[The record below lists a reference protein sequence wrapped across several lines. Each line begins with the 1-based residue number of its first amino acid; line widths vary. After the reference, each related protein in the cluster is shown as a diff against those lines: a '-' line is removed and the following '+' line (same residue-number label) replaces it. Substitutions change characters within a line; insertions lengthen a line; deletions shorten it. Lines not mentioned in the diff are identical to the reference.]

1 MIRVGIIG
9 ASGMAG
15 SAIYKLASTKK
26 DLNVTGIVRNESKAR
41 KILGDDA
48 NLISGDIFALS
59 DSLLS
64 RFDVIVDAYGT
75 SPENA
80 DRQVRLAEKLVV
92 LARKHKIRLIF
103 ILGAGSL
110 KTGKDKHLFVDDIEK
125 MPGAETWINTGIV
138 IHGEVHET
146 SEEDWDKIFD
156 VDVKGTFLVSK
167 AFLPTMIE
175 QDHGSIVNIS
185 SVSGMAGDRAMVAYN
200 AAKGAIINMTR
211 AMAIDYG
218 KNNIRVNVVAPG
230 PTNTPLFHQDKQK
243 FAKNSPLNRIV
254 EPEEVAAAIYFVASP
269 AASAITGEVIPV
281 TAGFEISTGQPM

>member
-1 MIRVGIIG
+1 MQTV
-9 ASGMAG
+9 
-15 SAIYKLASTKK
+15 
-26 DLNVTGIVRNESKAR
+26 V
-41 KILGDDA
+41 
-48 NLISGDIFALS
+48 ISGGTSGIGLATADIFLKNGWNTVLIGRDTEKGMQVKQQLGETYSPTQVAFIQADISKSSEVEHAKQITLNK
-59 DSLLS
+59 
-64 RFDVIVDAYGT
+64 FKTVDAIVN
-75 SPENA
+75 NA
-80 DRQVRLAEKLVV
+80 
-92 LARKHKIRLIF
+92 
-103 ILGAGSL
+103 
-110 KTGKDKHLFVDDIEK
+110 
-125 MPGAETWINTGIV
+125 GIV

>member
-1 MIRVGIIG
+1 MQTV
-9 ASGMAG
+9 
-15 SAIYKLASTKK
+15 
-26 DLNVTGIVRNESKAR
+26 V
-41 KILGDDA
+41 
-48 NLISGDIFALS
+48 ISGGTSGIGLATADIFLKNGWNTVLIGRDTEKGMQVKQQLGETYSPTQVAFIQADISKSSEGEHAKQITLS
-59 DSLLS
+59 K
-64 RFDVIVDAYGT
+64 FKTVDAIIN
-75 SPENA
+75 NA
-80 DRQVRLAEKLVV
+80 
-92 LARKHKIRLIF
+92 
-103 ILGAGSL
+103 
-110 KTGKDKHLFVDDIEK
+110 
-125 MPGAETWINTGIV
+125 GIV

-167 AFLPTMIE
+167 AFLPTMIK

>member
-1 MIRVGIIG
+1 MQTVVITGGTSGIG
-9 ASGMAG
+9 
-15 SAIYKLASTKK
+15 LAT
-26 DLNVTGIVRNESKAR
+26 A
-41 KILGDDA
+41 
-48 NLISGDIFALS
+48 DIFLKNGWNAVLIGRDAEKGMQVERQLGKTYS
-59 DSLLS
+59 PAQVTFIQADISKSSEVEHVKQITLNK
-64 RFDVIVDAYGT
+64 FKTVDAIVN
-75 SPENA
+75 NA
-80 DRQVRLAEKLVV
+80 
-92 LARKHKIRLIF
+92 
-103 ILGAGSL
+103 
-110 KTGKDKHLFVDDIEK
+110 
-125 MPGAETWINTGIV
+125 GIV

>member
-1 MIRVGIIG
+1 MQTV
-9 ASGMAG
+9 
-15 SAIYKLASTKK
+15 
-26 DLNVTGIVRNESKAR
+26 V
-41 KILGDDA
+41 
-48 NLISGDIFALS
+48 ISGGTSGIGLATADIFLKNGWNTVLIGRDTEKGMQVKQQLGETYSPTQVAFIQADISKSSEVEHAKQITLNK
-59 DSLLS
+59 
-64 RFDVIVDAYGT
+64 FKTVDAIIN
-75 SPENA
+75 NA
-80 DRQVRLAEKLVV
+80 
-92 LARKHKIRLIF
+92 
-103 ILGAGSL
+103 
-110 KTGKDKHLFVDDIEK
+110 
-125 MPGAETWINTGIV
+125 GIV

-167 AFLPTMIE
+167 AFLPTMIK

>member
-1 MIRVGIIG
+1 MQTV
-9 ASGMAG
+9 
-15 SAIYKLASTKK
+15 
-26 DLNVTGIVRNESKAR
+26 V
-41 KILGDDA
+41 
-48 NLISGDIFALS
+48 ISGGTSGIGLATADIFLKNGWNTVLIGRDTEKGMQVKQQLGETYSPTQVAFIQADISKSSEVEHAKQITLNK
-59 DSLLS
+59 
-64 RFDVIVDAYGT
+64 FKTVDAIIN
-75 SPENA
+75 NA
-80 DRQVRLAEKLVV
+80 
-92 LARKHKIRLIF
+92 
-103 ILGAGSL
+103 
-110 KTGKDKHLFVDDIEK
+110 
-125 MPGAETWINTGIV
+125 GIV

-200 AAKGAIINMTR
+200 VAKGAIINMTR

>member
-1 MIRVGIIG
+1 MQTVVITGGTSGIGLATANIFLKNGWNTVLIG
-9 ASGMAG
+9 RDAEKGMQVEQQLGETYAPAQVAFIQADI
-15 SAIYKLASTKK
+15 SKSSEVEHVKQIT
-26 DLNVTGIVRNESKAR
+26 LNKFKT
-41 KILGDDA
+41 
-48 NLISGDIFALS
+48 
-59 DSLLS
+59 
-64 RFDVIVDAYGT
+64 VDAIIN
-75 SPENA
+75 NA
-80 DRQVRLAEKLVV
+80 
-92 LARKHKIRLIF
+92 
-103 ILGAGSL
+103 
-110 KTGKDKHLFVDDIEK
+110 
-125 MPGAETWINTGIV
+125 GIV

-218 KNNIRVNVVAPG
+218 KDNIRVNVVAPG

>member
-1 MIRVGIIG
+1 MQTV
-9 ASGMAG
+9 
-15 SAIYKLASTKK
+15 
-26 DLNVTGIVRNESKAR
+26 V
-41 KILGDDA
+41 
-48 NLISGDIFALS
+48 ISGGTSGIGLATADIFLKNGWNTVLIGRDTEKGMQVKQQLGETYSPTQVAFIQADISKSSEVEHAKQITLNK
-59 DSLLS
+59 
-64 RFDVIVDAYGT
+64 FKTVDAIIN
-75 SPENA
+75 NA
-80 DRQVRLAEKLVV
+80 
-92 LARKHKIRLIF
+92 
-103 ILGAGSL
+103 
-110 KTGKDKHLFVDDIEK
+110 
-125 MPGAETWINTGIV
+125 GIV

-269 AASAITGEVIPV
+269 ATSAITGEVIPV

>member
-1 MIRVGIIG
+1 MQTV
-9 ASGMAG
+9 
-15 SAIYKLASTKK
+15 
-26 DLNVTGIVRNESKAR
+26 V
-41 KILGDDA
+41 
-48 NLISGDIFALS
+48 ISGGTSGIGLATADIFLKNGWNTVLIGRDTEKGMQVKQQLGETYSPTQVAFIQADISKSSEVEHAKQITLNK
-59 DSLLS
+59 
-64 RFDVIVDAYGT
+64 FKTVDAIIN
-75 SPENA
+75 NA
-80 DRQVRLAEKLVV
+80 
-92 LARKHKIRLIF
+92 
-103 ILGAGSL
+103 
-110 KTGKDKHLFVDDIEK
+110 
-125 MPGAETWINTGIV
+125 GIV

-218 KNNIRVNVVAPG
+218 KNNIRVNVVAPS

>member
-1 MIRVGIIG
+1 MLNVSVIG
-9 ASGMAG
+9 LGNAG
-15 SAIYKLASTKK
+15 SQVAALAMEKLGVAALAINSSEK
-26 DLNVTGIVRNESKAR
+26 DLQTIPSSVPHVLI
-41 KILGDDA
+41 GD
-48 NLISGDIFALS
+48 
-59 DSLLS
+59 
-64 RFDVIVDAYGT
+64 T
-75 SPENA
+75 
-80 DRQVRLAEKLVV
+80 K
-92 LARKHKIRLIF
+92 
-103 ILGAGSL
+103 GAGKERSAAKKFL
-110 KTGKDKHLFVDDIEK
+110 KDSIMTIINDKEL
-125 MPGAETWINTGIV
+125 
-138 IHGEVHET
+138 
-146 SEEDWDKIFD
+146 DKIFD
-156 VDVKGTFLVSK
+156 VDVKGTFLTSK

-200 AAKGAIINMTR
+200 AAKGAIVNMTR

>member
-1 MIRVGIIG
+1 MQTV
-9 ASGMAG
+9 
-15 SAIYKLASTKK
+15 
-26 DLNVTGIVRNESKAR
+26 V
-41 KILGDDA
+41 
-48 NLISGDIFALS
+48 ISGGTSGIGLATADIFLKNGWNTVLIGRDTEKGMQVKQQLGETYSPTQVAFIQADISKSSEVEYANQITLS
-59 DSLLS
+59 K
-64 RFDVIVDAYGT
+64 FKTVDAIIN
-75 SPENA
+75 NA
-80 DRQVRLAEKLVV
+80 
-92 LARKHKIRLIF
+92 
-103 ILGAGSL
+103 
-110 KTGKDKHLFVDDIEK
+110 
-125 MPGAETWINTGIV
+125 GIV

-167 AFLPTMIE
+167 AFLPTMIK

>member
-1 MIRVGIIG
+1 MQTV
-9 ASGMAG
+9 
-15 SAIYKLASTKK
+15 
-26 DLNVTGIVRNESKAR
+26 V
-41 KILGDDA
+41 
-48 NLISGDIFALS
+48 ISGGTSGIGLATADIFLKNGWNTVLIGRDTEKGMQVKQQLGETYSPTQVAFIQADISKSSEVEHAKQITLNK
-59 DSLLS
+59 
-64 RFDVIVDAYGT
+64 FKTVDAIIN
-75 SPENA
+75 NA
-80 DRQVRLAEKLVV
+80 
-92 LARKHKIRLIF
+92 
-103 ILGAGSL
+103 
-110 KTGKDKHLFVDDIEK
+110 
-125 MPGAETWINTGIV
+125 GIV

-167 AFLPTMIE
+167 AFLPTMIK

-185 SVSGMAGDRAMVAYN
+185 SVSGMSGDRAMVAYN

-230 PTNTPLFHQDKQK
+230 PTNTPLFHQDKQR

>member
-1 MIRVGIIG
+1 MQTVVITGGTSGIGLATADVFLKNGWNTVLIG
-9 ASGMAG
+9 RAAEKGMQVERHLGERYSQEQVAFIQADI
-15 SAIYKLASTKK
+15 SKSSEVEHAKQIT
-26 DLNVTGIVRNESKAR
+26 LNKFKT
-41 KILGDDA
+41 
-48 NLISGDIFALS
+48 
-59 DSLLS
+59 
-64 RFDVIVDAYGT
+64 VDAIVN
-75 SPENA
+75 NA
-80 DRQVRLAEKLVV
+80 
-92 LARKHKIRLIF
+92 
-103 ILGAGSL
+103 
-110 KTGKDKHLFVDDIEK
+110 
-125 MPGAETWINTGIV
+125 GIV

-156 VDVKGTFLVSK
+156 VDVKGTFLTSK

>member
-1 MIRVGIIG
+1 MQVERHLGETYSPAQVAFIQADISKSSVVEHAKQI
-9 ASGMAG
+9 
-15 SAIYKLASTKK
+15 T
-26 DLNVTGIVRNESKAR
+26 LNKFKT
-41 KILGDDA
+41 
-48 NLISGDIFALS
+48 
-59 DSLLS
+59 
-64 RFDVIVDAYGT
+64 VDAIVN
-75 SPENA
+75 NA
-80 DRQVRLAEKLVV
+80 
-92 LARKHKIRLIF
+92 
-103 ILGAGSL
+103 
-110 KTGKDKHLFVDDIEK
+110 
-125 MPGAETWINTGIV
+125 GIV

-156 VDVKGTFLVSK
+156 VKGTFLISK

-200 AAKGAIINMTR
+200 AAKGAIINITR

-243 FAKNSPLNRIV
+243 FAKSSPLNRIV
-254 EPEEVAAAIYFVASP
+254 ELEEVAAAIYFVASP
-269 AASAITGEVIPV
+269 ATSAITGEVIPV

>member
-1 MIRVGIIG
+1 MQTV
-9 ASGMAG
+9 
-15 SAIYKLASTKK
+15 
-26 DLNVTGIVRNESKAR
+26 V
-41 KILGDDA
+41 
-48 NLISGDIFALS
+48 ISGGTSGIGLATADIFLKNGWNTVLIGRDTEKGIQVKQQLGETYSPTQVAFIQADISKSSEVEHAKQITLNK
-59 DSLLS
+59 
-64 RFDVIVDAYGT
+64 FKTVDAIIN
-75 SPENA
+75 NA
-80 DRQVRLAEKLVV
+80 
-92 LARKHKIRLIF
+92 
-103 ILGAGSL
+103 
-110 KTGKDKHLFVDDIEK
+110 
-125 MPGAETWINTGIV
+125 GIV

>member
-1 MIRVGIIG
+1 MQTVVITGGTSGIG
-9 ASGMAG
+9 
-15 SAIYKLASTKK
+15 LAT
-26 DLNVTGIVRNESKAR
+26 A
-41 KILGDDA
+41 
-48 NLISGDIFALS
+48 DIFLKNGWNAVLIGRDAEKGMQVERQLGETYS
-59 DSLLS
+59 SAQVTFIQADISKSSEVEHVKQITLNK
-64 RFDVIVDAYGT
+64 FKTVDAIVN
-75 SPENA
+75 NA
-80 DRQVRLAEKLVV
+80 
-92 LARKHKIRLIF
+92 
-103 ILGAGSL
+103 
-110 KTGKDKHLFVDDIEK
+110 
-125 MPGAETWINTGIV
+125 GIV

>member
-1 MIRVGIIG
+1 MQTVVISGGTSGIGLATADIFLKNGWNTVLIG
-9 ASGMAG
+9 RD
-15 SAIYKLASTKK
+15 TKK
-26 DLNVTGIVRNESKAR
+26 GIQVKQQLGETYSPTQVAFIQADISKSSEVEHAKQITLNKFKT
-41 KILGDDA
+41 
-48 NLISGDIFALS
+48 
-59 DSLLS
+59 
-64 RFDVIVDAYGT
+64 VDAIIN
-75 SPENA
+75 NA
-80 DRQVRLAEKLVV
+80 
-92 LARKHKIRLIF
+92 
-103 ILGAGSL
+103 
-110 KTGKDKHLFVDDIEK
+110 
-125 MPGAETWINTGIV
+125 GIV

-167 AFLPTMIE
+167 AFLPTMIK

-254 EPEEVAAAIYFVASP
+254 KPEEVAAAIYFVASP

>member
-1 MIRVGIIG
+1 MQTVVITGGTSGIG
-9 ASGMAG
+9 
-15 SAIYKLASTKK
+15 LAT
-26 DLNVTGIVRNESKAR
+26 A
-41 KILGDDA
+41 
-48 NLISGDIFALS
+48 DIFLKNGWNTVLIGRDAEKGMQVERQLGETY
-59 DSLLS
+59 SLAQVAFIQADISKSSEVEHAKQITLNK
-64 RFDVIVDAYGT
+64 FKTVDAIIN
-75 SPENA
+75 NA
-80 DRQVRLAEKLVV
+80 
-92 LARKHKIRLIF
+92 
-103 ILGAGSL
+103 
-110 KTGKDKHLFVDDIEK
+110 
-125 MPGAETWINTGIV
+125 GIV

>member
-1 MIRVGIIG
+1 MQTV
-9 ASGMAG
+9 
-15 SAIYKLASTKK
+15 
-26 DLNVTGIVRNESKAR
+26 V
-41 KILGDDA
+41 
-48 NLISGDIFALS
+48 ISGGTSGIGLATADIFLKNGWNTVLIGRDTEKGMQVERQLGETYSSAQIAFIQADISKSSEVEHAKQITLNK
-59 DSLLS
+59 
-64 RFDVIVDAYGT
+64 FKTVDAIIN
-75 SPENA
+75 NA
-80 DRQVRLAEKLVV
+80 
-92 LARKHKIRLIF
+92 
-103 ILGAGSL
+103 
-110 KTGKDKHLFVDDIEK
+110 
-125 MPGAETWINTGIV
+125 GIV

>member
-1 MIRVGIIG
+1 MQTVVITGGTSGIGLATAELFLTHGWNAVIIG
-9 ASGMAG
+9 
-15 SAIYKLASTKK
+15 
-26 DLNVTGIVRNESKAR
+26 RNEQKGQQVEKQLAAKYSPKQVAF
-41 KILGDDA
+41 IQAD
-48 NLISGDIFALS
+48 ISQAA
-59 DSLLS
+59 
-64 RFDVIVDAYGT
+64 DVERVKQETLAKFKSVDALVN
-75 SPENA
+75 NA
-80 DRQVRLAEKLVV
+80 
-92 LARKHKIRLIF
+92 
-103 ILGAGSL
+103 
-110 KTGKDKHLFVDDIEK
+110 
-125 MPGAETWINTGIV
+125 GIV
-138 IHGEVHET
+138 IHGELHET
-146 SEEDWDKIFD
+146 SEQDWDQIFA

-167 AFLPTMIE
+167 AFVPTMIK
-175 QDHGSIVNIS
+175 QGHGSIINIS

-269 AASAITGEVIPV
+269 AASAITGETIPV

>member
-1 MIRVGIIG
+1 MQTV
-9 ASGMAG
+9 
-15 SAIYKLASTKK
+15 
-26 DLNVTGIVRNESKAR
+26 V
-41 KILGDDA
+41 
-48 NLISGDIFALS
+48 ISGGTSGIGLATADIFLKNGWNTVLIGRDTEKGMQVKQQLGETYSPTQVAFIQADISKSSEVEHAKQITLNK
-59 DSLLS
+59 
-64 RFDVIVDAYGT
+64 FKTVDAIIN
-75 SPENA
+75 NA
-80 DRQVRLAEKLVV
+80 
-92 LARKHKIRLIF
+92 
-103 ILGAGSL
+103 
-110 KTGKDKHLFVDDIEK
+110 
-125 MPGAETWINTGIV
+125 GIV

-175 QDHGSIVNIS
+175 QDHGSIVNVS

-243 FAKNSPLNRIV
+243 FAKNSPLNQIV

>member
-1 MIRVGIIG
+1 MQTVVITGGTSGIG
-9 ASGMAG
+9 
-15 SAIYKLASTKK
+15 LAT
-26 DLNVTGIVRNESKAR
+26 A
-41 KILGDDA
+41 
-48 NLISGDIFALS
+48 DIFLKNGWNTVLIGRDTEKGMQVKQQLGETYSPTQVAFIQADISKSSEVEHAKQITLNK
-59 DSLLS
+59 
-64 RFDVIVDAYGT
+64 FKTVDAIIN
-75 SPENA
+75 NA
-80 DRQVRLAEKLVV
+80 
-92 LARKHKIRLIF
+92 
-103 ILGAGSL
+103 
-110 KTGKDKHLFVDDIEK
+110 
-125 MPGAETWINTGIV
+125 GIV

>member
-1 MIRVGIIG
+1 MQTV
-9 ASGMAG
+9 
-15 SAIYKLASTKK
+15 
-26 DLNVTGIVRNESKAR
+26 V
-41 KILGDDA
+41 
-48 NLISGDIFALS
+48 ISGGTSGIGLATADIFLKNGWNTVLIGRDTEKGMQVKQQLGETYSPTQVAFIQADISKSSEVEHAKQITLNK
-59 DSLLS
+59 
-64 RFDVIVDAYGT
+64 FKTVDAIIN
-75 SPENA
+75 NA
-80 DRQVRLAEKLVV
+80 
-92 LARKHKIRLIF
+92 
-103 ILGAGSL
+103 
-110 KTGKDKHLFVDDIEK
+110 
-125 MPGAETWINTGIV
+125 GIV
-138 IHGEVHET
+138 IQGEVHET

>member
-1 MIRVGIIG
+1 MQVERHLGETYSPAQVAFIQADISKSSVVEHAKQI
-9 ASGMAG
+9 
-15 SAIYKLASTKK
+15 T
-26 DLNVTGIVRNESKAR
+26 LNKFKT
-41 KILGDDA
+41 
-48 NLISGDIFALS
+48 
-59 DSLLS
+59 
-64 RFDVIVDAYGT
+64 VDAIVN
-75 SPENA
+75 NA
-80 DRQVRLAEKLVV
+80 
-92 LARKHKIRLIF
+92 
-103 ILGAGSL
+103 
-110 KTGKDKHLFVDDIEK
+110 
-125 MPGAETWINTGIV
+125 GIV

-156 VDVKGTFLVSK
+156 VKGTFLISK

-243 FAKNSPLNRIV
+243 FAKSSPLNRIV
-254 EPEEVAAAIYFVASP
+254 ELEEVAAAIYFVASP
-269 AASAITGEVIPV
+269 ATSAITGEVIPV
-281 TAGFEISTGQPM
+281 TAGFEISTG

>member
-1 MIRVGIIG
+1 MQTVIITGGTSGIGLATADGFLKNGWNTVLIG
-9 ASGMAG
+9 RDAEKGMQVERHLGETYSPAQVAFIQADI
-15 SAIYKLASTKK
+15 SKSSEIKHVKQTT
-26 DLNVTGIVRNESKAR
+26 LNKFTT
-41 KILGDDA
+41 
-48 NLISGDIFALS
+48 
-59 DSLLS
+59 
-64 RFDVIVDAYGT
+64 VDAIVN
-75 SPENA
+75 NA
-80 DRQVRLAEKLVV
+80 
-92 LARKHKIRLIF
+92 
-103 ILGAGSL
+103 
-110 KTGKDKHLFVDDIEK
+110 
-125 MPGAETWINTGIV
+125 GIV

-156 VDVKGTFLVSK
+156 VKGTFLISK

-185 SVSGMAGDRAMVAYN
+185 SVSGMAGDRAMVAFN

-218 KNNIRVNVVAPG
+218 KNNIRVNVVAPS
-230 PTNTPLFHQDKQK
+230 PPNTPLFHQDKQK